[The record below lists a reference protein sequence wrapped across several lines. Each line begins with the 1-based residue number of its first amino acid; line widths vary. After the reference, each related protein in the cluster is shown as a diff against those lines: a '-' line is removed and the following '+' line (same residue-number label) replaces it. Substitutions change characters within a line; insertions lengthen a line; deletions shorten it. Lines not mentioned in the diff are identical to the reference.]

1 MVSWQ
6 VAQSRRAGRRRAVS
20 GVILV
25 LTAAFLVAP
34 VSAQAEILWRGGFET
49 GSFSEWDALQA
60 VPGGARIVSA
70 PARDGAYAARFEV
83 GPGDNPL
90 PCACGERAELL
101 ERTNEKPGTVS
112 SWAWSVY
119 FPAEFAVKP
128 GGRIV
133 FTQWHDYDQG
143 LPGHPA
149 PVVLRVLSV
158 GGEERFSLGVRGGP
172 VTNPVARDWTLG
184 QVQRER
190 WYDIV
195 ARIRWASDGSGYV
208 QLMIDGTWVVPRTST
223 PTLFAENAAKGVYL
237 KQGLYR
243 ATAWSGTSVAYL
255 DATRRGRYLSDV
267 LPTG

>member
-1 MVSWQ
+1 MILLLTTV
-6 VAQSRRAGRRRAVS
+6 VLAVP
-20 GVILV
+20 
-25 LTAAFLVAP
+25 AAAP
-34 VSAQAEILWRGGFET
+34 AEILWRGGFET
-49 GSFSEWDALQA
+49 GNFSEWDALQA
-60 VPGGARIVSA
+60 VPGGAGVVSTRV
-70 PARDGAYAARFEV
+70 RDGAYAARFEV

-90 PCACGERAELL
+90 PCACGERAELV
-101 ERTNEKPGTVS
+101 ERTGETPGTVS

-119 FPAEFAVKP
+119 FPAEFAVKS

-133 FTQWHDYDQG
+133 FTQWHDYDAG

-158 GGEERFSLGVRGGP
+158 NGEERFSLGVRGGP

-184 QVQRER
+184 RVERGR
-190 WYDIV
+190 WYDLV
-195 ARIRWASDGSGYV
+195 ARLRWASDGSGYV
-208 QLMIDGTWVVPRTST
+208 QLMIDGTWVVPRTYT

-243 ATAWSGTSVAYL
+243 ATAWSQTSVAYL

-267 LPTG
+267 LSTG